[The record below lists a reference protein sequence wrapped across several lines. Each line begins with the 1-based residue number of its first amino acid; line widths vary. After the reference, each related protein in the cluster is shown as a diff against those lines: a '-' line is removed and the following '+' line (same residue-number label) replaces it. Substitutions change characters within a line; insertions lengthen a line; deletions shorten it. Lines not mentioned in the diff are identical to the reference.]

1 MQFFKYIPRN
11 PLFPVPCGHY
21 HNRNVL
27 LVSKNIVFPDRVGPG
42 AVHMKRSRIYK
53 IYEGTTHTEGEVSA
67 AARTVDHLGGKV
79 VDVGSLVVS
88 PGVIDIHA
96 HLNEPGRRDWEGILH
111 GTKAA
116 AAGGVTA
123 LVDMPLN
130 CKPAMTTV
138 DLMYKKLRRVWVCAA
153 DPVAVSE

>member
-1 MQFFKYIPRN
+1 
-11 PLFPVPCGHY
+11 
-21 HNRNVL
+21 
-27 LVSKNIVFPDRVGPG
+27 
-42 AVHMKRSRIYK
+42 MKRSRIYK
-53 IYEGTTHTEGEVSA
+53 IYEGAINTDEAVAA

-88 PGVIDIHA
+88 PGVVDVHA
-96 HLNEPGRRDWEGILH
+96 HLNEPGRRDWEGISH

-116 AAGGVTA
+116 AAGGITT

-138 DLMYKKLRRVWVCAA
+138 DLMYKKLRRVWVRAV
-153 DPVAVSE
+153 DFVAVSEHCFR